1 MVTDGAVDSDG
12 SARAVSSFRQFLR
25 FGMVGAAGF
34 LVDAGTLWTVRR
46 VIDLDL
52 YSARG
57 ISYLAAATA
66 TWALN
71 RRYTFIAAP
80 RRAALRQWLCFLIVN
95 LGGGAVNY
103 STYAALIAFTPLA
116 QLPAWLGP
124 TLAVGAGSL
133 AGLAVNFVTSRRWV
147 FK

>member
-1 MVTDGAVDSDG
+1 MVTDRAVDSDG
-12 SARAVSSFRQFLR
+12 SARTVSPFRQFLR
-25 FGMVGAAGF
+25 FGMVGTAGF

-46 VIDLDL
+46 LIDLDL

-71 RRYTFIAAP
+71 RRYTFVEAQ
-80 RRAALRQWLCFLIVN
+80 RRGALRQWLRFLIVN
-95 LGGGAVNY
+95 LGGGVVNY
-103 STYAALIAFTPLA
+103 STYAVLIAFTPLA

-133 AGLAVNFVTSRRWV
+133 AGLTVNFLTSRRWV

>member
-1 MVTDGAVDSDG
+1 MVTDRVVDSDG
-12 SARAVSSFRQFLR
+12 SARKVSPVRQFLR
-25 FGMVGAAGF
+25 FGMVGAGGF
-34 LVDAGTLWTVRR
+34 LVDAGTLWTVRL

-71 RRYTFIAAP
+71 RNYTFINTQ
-80 RRAALRQWLCFLIVN
+80 RRGALRQWLCFLIVN

-103 STYAALIAFTPLA
+103 STYAVLIAFTPLA
-116 QLPAWLGP
+116 ELPDWLGP

-133 AGLAVNFVTSRRWV
+133 AGLVVNFLTSRRWV
-147 FK
+147 FQ